1 MRIGN
6 WNWNRGIRFES
17 RNSKFRRPTCDAFE
31 CVQSSQRRAGFLA
44 VNETESSGQTHMGW
58 PTNNREKEREQR
70 VRESNCLQSSTRAG
84 EWRRTITT
92 WRRVQASLK
101 LLLRVCAPSTHSLS
115 IPLSVSLYSCVFLFF
130 LMCSFILFLTAPPN
144 MNSCFLFS
152 FLRPVAHDSVD
163 SLKLAKRVG
172 ETERGREKERESARY
187 INSARLCKVWEIS

>member
-58 PTNNREKEREQR
+58 PTNNREKERESEECER
-70 VRESNCLQSSTRAG
+70 ATACSRARARESDDGRSQPDGACKLRWSFYCACVHLAHNIS
-84 EWRRTITT
+84 
-92 WRRVQASLK
+92 
-101 LLLRVCAPSTHSLS
+101 LLLSLS
-115 IPLSVSLYSCVFLFF
+115 IFVCVFLFF

-152 FLRPVAHDSVD
+152 FLRPVARDSVD
-163 SLKLAKRVG
+163 SWNSQR
-172 ETERGREKERESARY
+172 EWER
-187 INSARLCKVWEIS
+187 